1 MTRIEKC
8 DALWL
13 LLLIVPVGLNWM
25 IGCDTAGWEVA
36 GKVDSWVA
44 FWGSYAGGCI
54 TAVISYIILRRTI
67 SYYREENLLRQ
78 AESNRTLLRS
88 DLSVRLAKLNVKK
101 YGLLRKRLE
110 EGEKA
115 SAICEMLNSDIV
127 ELWNDF
133 SSFKILYMGEYD
145 HFIKDYET
153 VIKSI
158 QNAISNLSNGI
169 RGIPDYGAASTSRV
183 AMIGNSESLFEHL
196 EGLQERI
203 DGLWKE
209 ANGLVK

>member
-1 MTRIEKC
+1 MIRFEKH

-25 IGCDTAGWEVA
+25 IGSNSAGWEVA

-54 TAVISYIILRRTI
+54 TAVISYIILGRTI
-67 SYYREENLLRQ
+67 SYYREENTSRQ
-78 AESNRTLLRS
+78 MESHRTMLRS
-88 DLSVRLAKLNVKK
+88 DLSTRLAKMNVKK

-115 SAICEMLNSDIV
+115 SMICEILDSDVI

-145 HFIKDYET
+145 HFITDYET
-153 VIKSI
+153 VIKSL
-158 QNAISNLSNGI
+158 QNAIDNLSNGI
-169 RGIPDYGAASTSRV
+169 RGIPDYGAASLSRA
-183 AMIGNSESLFEHL
+183 AMISNSENLFKHL
-196 EGLQERI
+196 EDLQERVE
-203 DGLWKE
+203 GLWKE

>member
-1 MTRIEKC
+1 MTRFEKH

-13 LLLIVPVGLNWM
+13 LLLIVPVLLNWM
-25 IGCDTAGWEVA
+25 IGCDSAGWEVA

-67 SYYREENLLRQ
+67 SYYREENTSRQ
-78 AESNRTLLRS
+78 AEAHRTQLRT
-88 DLSVRLAKLNVKK
+88 DLSTRLAKLNVKK

-115 SAICEMLNSDIV
+115 SEICEMLDGDVI

-145 HFIKDYET
+145 HFISDYET
-153 VIKSI
+153 VIKSV

-169 RGIPDYGAASTSRV
+169 RGIPDYGAASTSRA
-183 AMIGNSESLFEHL
+183 AMISNSESLFEHL
-196 EGLQERI
+196 EGLEERV

-209 ANGLVK
+209 ANRLVK

>member
-1 MTRIEKC
+1 MTRFEKH

-13 LLLIVPVGLNWM
+13 LLLIVPVVLNWM
-25 IGCDTAGWEVA
+25 IGCDSAGWEVA

-67 SYYREENLLRQ
+67 SYYREENTMRQ
-78 AESNRTLLRS
+78 AEAHRIQLRT
-88 DLSVRLAKLNVKK
+88 DLSTRLAKLNVKK

-115 SAICEMLNSDIV
+115 SAICEMLDGDVI

-133 SSFKILYMGEYD
+133 SSFKILYMGKYD
-145 HFIKDYET
+145 HFITDYET
-153 VIKSI
+153 VIKCM

-169 RGIPDYGAASTSRV
+169 RGIPDYGAASTSRA
-183 AMIGNSESLFEHL
+183 AMISNSESLFEHL
-196 EGLQERI
+196 EGLQDRV
-203 DGLWKE
+203 DGLWKV
-209 ANGLVK
+209 ANELVK